1 MTTFEHWESPNLS
14 LNDNILRGIYN
25 FGYETPSSIQK
36 KAIIPIVSGKDIIA
50 QSQSGTGKTGAYLIG
65 ALQRIKEEASHTQA
79 VVLLPTRELA
89 IQTHKVCNEFARYTK
104 INPYMLIGGT
114 SLSENI
120 EYLRSNRPHI
130 IIGCVGRIHDMI
142 QRNLLFLDKCK
153 LFIMD
158 EADEM
163 LSIGFKS
170 HIQNIFSYL
179 HQDVQ
184 VLLFSATLPPSIRE
198 ITSKFMRDPVEILVE
213 APQLSLEGIQQYKLF
228 TQNDN
233 QKYEYIKSIF
243 RSITM
248 SQCIIY
254 CNSVKRVCDLYDA
267 MKEDEFP
274 ATIIHSNMNYKE
286 RQQSFNEFLHG
297 KYRILISSDITARGI
312 DIQQISLVINF
323 DIPFD
328 KHVYIHRIGR
338 SGRWGRKG
346 CAINFVCRRDH
357 NLLHD
362 IEQWYK
368 LEMKEYDTSHF
379 EEKGNVS
386 LFQ

>member
-1 MTTFEHWESPNLS
+1 MNSFEHWESSNLS
-14 LNDNILRGIYN
+14 LKENILRGIYSY
-25 FGYETPSSIQK
+25 GYETPSSIQK
-36 KAIIPIVSGKDIIA
+36 KTIIPITKGHDVIA

-65 ALQRIKEEASHTQA
+65 TLQQIQEDTLHTQA
-79 VVLLPTRELA
+79 VILLPTRELA
-89 IQTHKVCNEFARYTK
+89 IQTFKVCEELSRYTRIK
-104 INPYMLIGGT
+104 SYMLIGGT
-114 SLSENI
+114 SLSDNI
-120 EYLRSNRPHI
+120 KYLKSNRPQI

-142 QRNLLFLDKCK
+142 HRNLLYLDTCK
-153 LFIMD
+153 IFIMD

-163 LSIGFKS
+163 LSIGFKT
-170 HIQNIFSYL
+170 HIQDIFSYL
-179 HQDVQ
+179 HHDVQ
-184 VLLFSATLPPSIRE
+184 VLLFSATLPDSIKD
-198 ITSKFMRDPVEILVE
+198 ITSKFMRNPYEILVE
-213 APQLSLEGIQQYKLF
+213 APKLSLDGIQQYKLY
-228 TQNDN
+228 TQNDH
-233 QKYEYIKSIF
+233 QKYDYIKSIF

-267 MKEDEFP
+267 MKEDSFP
-274 ATIIHSNMNYKE
+274 VTFIHSNMNYKE
-286 RQQSFNEFLHG
+286 RQRCFNQFLHG

-346 CAINFVCRRDH
+346 CAINFVCKRDY
-357 NLLHD
+357 NLIYD

-368 LEMKEYDTSHF
+368 LKMEEFNTSTF
-379 EEKGNVS
+379 EEKEKVIET
-386 LFQ
+386 

>member
-1 MTTFEHWESPNLS
+1 MTTFEQWESPNLS
-14 LNDNILRGIYN
+14 LKENILRGIYN
-25 FGYETPSSIQK
+25 YGYETPSSIQR
-36 KAIIPIVSGKDIIA
+36 KAIIPITKGKDIIA

-65 ALQRIKEEASHTQA
+65 ALQHIQEDVSHTQA

-89 IQTHKVCNEFARYTK
+89 IQTHKVCNELARYTRIK
-104 INPYMLIGGT
+104 SYMLIGGT
-114 SLSENI
+114 SLSDNI
-120 EYLRSNRPHI
+120 EFLKSNRPQI

-142 QRNLLFLDKCK
+142 QRNLLYLDTCK

-184 VLLFSATLPPSIRE
+184 VLLFSATLPLSIKE

-213 APQLSLEGIQQYKLF
+213 APQLSLDGIQQYKLF
-228 TQNDN
+228 TQNDH

-274 ATIIHSNMNYKE
+274 VTFIHSNMNYRE
-286 RQQSFNEFLHG
+286 RQRCFNQFLHG
-297 KYRILISSDITARGI
+297 KYRILISSDLTARGI

-346 CAINFVCRRDH
+346 CAINFVCRRDQ
-357 NLLHD
+357 NLLYD

-368 LEMKEYDTSHF
+368 LEMEEFNTSQF
-379 EEKGNVS
+379 EEKES
-386 LFQ
+386 TIET

>member
-1 MTTFEHWESPNLS
+1 MTSFEHWESPNLS
-14 LNDNILRGIYN
+14 LKETILRGIYN
-25 FGYETPSSIQK
+25 YGYETPSSIQK
-36 KAIIPIVSGKDIIA
+36 KAIIPITKGRDIIA

-65 ALQRIKEEASHTQA
+65 TLQQIQEEALHTQA

-89 IQTHKVCNEFARYTK
+89 IQTYKVCNKLAHYTRIK
-104 INPYMLIGGT
+104 SYMLIGGT
-114 SLSENI
+114 SLSDNI
-120 EYLRSNRPHI
+120 NYLKSNRPQI

-142 QRNLLFLDKCK
+142 QRNLLFLDSCK

-179 HQDVQ
+179 HEDVQ
-184 VLLFSATLPPSIRE
+184 VLLFSATLPPAIKE
-198 ITSKFMRDPVEILVE
+198 ITSKFMCDPFEILVE
-213 APQLSLEGIQQYKLF
+213 AHQLSLDGIKQYKLS
-228 TQNDN
+228 TQNDH

-267 MKEDEFP
+267 MKEDDFP
-274 ATIIHSNMNYKE
+274 VTFIHSNLSYKE
-286 RQQSFNEFLHG
+286 RQQYFNQFLHG
-297 KYRILISSDITARGI
+297 KYRILISSDLTARGI

-346 CAINFVCRRDH
+346 CAINFVCRRDYP
-357 NLLHD
+357 LLHD

-368 LEMKEYDTSHF
+368 VEIEEFNTSQF
-379 EEKGNVS
+379 EEDENTIET
-386 LFQ
+386 